1 MKKIKWKGIFNWGFF
16 LGVLAVLILINII
29 GALVNVKVDM
39 TEDSRYSLAK
49 GTENFLADEKNF
61 ENRISLKIY
70 LEGDLPAEIQ
80 RFRNAIEDKL
90 KDFKSIAGKR
100 IEYQFI
106 NPNEGHANKKE
117 EYFFLR
123 GIFEKGILP
132 TKVVYVK
139 NGVQSQLIL
148 WPGAEVTYTSNGV
161 VKETYIQFLPG
172 TPNGE
177 PIDLNRINPILENS
191 LNNLEY
197 NMLSALR
204 KISQKD
210 KKRLAF
216 LQGHGELNEHETM
229 NARAVL
235 SPYFYLTSLSFYS
248 KESLNELNELDG
260 LIIANPTKP
269 FSSMDLYFIDQF
281 VMNGGRLMVFMN
293 TLSHQEDSLAKNFMD
308 HTIRRNLTL
317 DKMLFDYGVN
327 IHENYVFD
335 RICGYRKVRMDN
347 ASSLSWPYHVLASP
361 SLHPITRNIDPV
373 SLEYANELQLI
384 ETPGVKLTKVLT
396 SSSNANRS
404 GLAPQISLMD
414 FQIFGENPAF
424 VENPE
429 DPINKI
435 TLAAMIEGTI
445 PSHFINRDVIIN
457 VDTLASYIPVNYRK
471 KQLKSKEETK
481 VFVVGNGTFIANEYD
496 SIFRGGK
503 YEYVSSPPFP
513 FNALKYSKVS
523 DLNGRPLIYGNQEF
537 IQNMVDYMMGDNSV
551 LDIRSRQ
558 IEFKEMDKMKLQA
571 EGNSIR
577 YMNLFLPISLVGL
590 IAGLMMFSRK
600 RKYINR

>member
-177 PIDLNRINPILENS
+177 PIDL
-191 LNNLEY
+191 
-197 NMLSALR
+197 
-204 KISQKD
+204 KQ
-210 KKRLAF
+210 
-216 LQGHGELNEHETM
+216 
-229 NARAVL
+229 RA
-235 SPYFYLTSLSFYS
+235 
-248 KESLNELNELDG
+248 
-260 LIIANPTKP
+260 
-269 FSSMDLYFIDQF
+269 
-281 VMNGGRLMVFMN
+281 GR
-293 TLSHQEDSLAKNFMD
+293 HDDA
-308 HTIRRNLTL
+308 
-317 DKMLFDYGVN
+317 
-327 IHENYVFD
+327 
-335 RICGYRKVRMDN
+335 
-347 ASSLSWPYHVLASP
+347 
-361 SLHPITRNIDPV
+361 
-373 SLEYANELQLI
+373 
-384 ETPGVKLTKVLT
+384 
-396 SSSNANRS
+396 
-404 GLAPQISLMD
+404 
-414 FQIFGENPAF
+414 
-424 VENPE
+424 
-429 DPINKI
+429 
-435 TLAAMIEGTI
+435 
-445 PSHFINRDVIIN
+445 
-457 VDTLASYIPVNYRK
+457 
-471 KQLKSKEETK
+471 
-481 VFVVGNGTFIANEYD
+481 
-496 SIFRGGK
+496 
-503 YEYVSSPPFP
+503 
-513 FNALKYSKVS
+513 
-523 DLNGRPLIYGNQEF
+523 
-537 IQNMVDYMMGDNSV
+537 
-551 LDIRSRQ
+551 
-558 IEFKEMDKMKLQA
+558 
-571 EGNSIR
+571 
-577 YMNLFLPISLVGL
+577 
-590 IAGLMMFSRK
+590 
-600 RKYINR
+600 